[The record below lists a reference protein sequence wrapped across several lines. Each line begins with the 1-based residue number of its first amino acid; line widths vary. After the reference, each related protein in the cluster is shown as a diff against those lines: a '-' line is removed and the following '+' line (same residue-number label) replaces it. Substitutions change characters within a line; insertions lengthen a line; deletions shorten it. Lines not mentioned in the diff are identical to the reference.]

1 MSNNYTLIDELDKL
15 DEPGVPRTA
24 GMTMIPEE
32 VMYKYQ
38 KFIRNSTYKTP
49 LESGMLYTEN
59 YSINTNNTSNKNPT
73 VNICGIYTKGY
84 TNNMY

>member
-15 DEPGVPRTA
+15 DEPDVPRTA

-49 LESGMLYTEN
+49 FESGMLYFDKNICNVNTV
-59 YSINTNNTSNKNPT
+59 STNNN
-73 VNICGIYTKGY
+73 GYLKGNFNRY
-84 TNNMY
+84 